1 MAAAASYGRIEVI
14 QLLLDHG
21 ADINIRDNDGDTPLY
36 VVETIQL
43 AQYLLERGALLDT
56 VNEEGISVLATC
68 ARTTSDLT
76 LMFSSQ

>member
-1 MAAAASYGRIEVI
+1 MAAAASYGHTEVI

-36 VVETIQL
+36 VAETIQV

-56 VNEEGISVLATC
+56 VNEEGISVLV
-68 ARTTSDLT
+68 LI
-76 LMFSSQ
+76 